1 MGIIIMNDFL
11 TVPNIP
17 PTIYILLHYILFACQ
32 NGTSLLIVHL
42 HIGVI
47 GYIWCMDKILM

>member
-1 MGIIIMNDFL
+1 MAIIIMNEFL
-11 TVPNIP
+11 TVPNIA
-17 PTIYILLHYILFACQ
+17 PTIYTLLRYILFPGQ

-47 GYIWCMDKILM
+47 GYIWCMEKILM